1 MEEGEF
7 QRFPG
12 CEHPL
17 ATWHQRKPEE
27 RHSWRKDKGRTIM
40 RRVLQ
45 QAMLFVLFVVT
56 AGACLGQSDTARLQ
70 GTIADLQGL
79 AVPGATVTVTN
90 TDTGR

>member
-1 MEEGEF
+1 
-7 QRFPG
+7 
-12 CEHPL
+12 
-17 ATWHQRKPEE
+17 
-27 RHSWRKDKGRTIM
+27 M